1 MYQWAGQDFP
11 SRFRAALVV
20 PAPNCQRLTR
30 CAYNPRVRGFLAQLV
45 LLQVACLSGELPL
58 ASAQL
63 SFPIL
68 RDDLRTTPS
77 CPAPDFSPGKRLPGE
92 RSISQISFSNV
103 SRMPVVDQEQI
114 IALLKQPQYSGTP
127 DEIGK
132 ELLERVGAEWA
143 NRGFIKAHAQGDA
156 HLASGN
162 PPGEGVSMNVYVEE
176 GPRYRLGGI
185 SFQNNRAVANVK
197 VLRLQ
202 FRIRDGAI
210 FSRKKIGQGLENLR
224 LAYRQLGYV
233 NFTAVP
239 SPTFDD
245 ENGLVYLAVDLD
257 EGKQFYV
264 SNLKVDGVPPQES
277 QKLLRNSLLHPGQ
290 VYNDR
295 LLRYSMKALP
305 LPDPGSIA
313 TYKLDLDEAEGTVA
327 IAIRFV
333 HCPGR

>member
-1 MYQWAGQDFP
+1 MGTAWLTAYRMLFVKSGLRPGQKRPRAG
-11 SRFRAALVV
+11 
-20 PAPNCQRLTR
+20 RLR
-30 CAYNPRVRGFLAQLV
+30 RGVDGADPLELV
-45 LLQVACLSGELPL
+45 L
-58 ASAQL
+58 
-63 SFPIL
+63 
-68 RDDLRTTPS
+68 RH
-77 CPAPDFSPGKRLPGE
+77 
-92 RSISQISFSNV
+92 
-103 SRMPVVDQEQI
+103 
-114 IALLKQPQYSGTP
+114 
-127 DEIGK
+127 
-132 ELLERVGAEWA
+132 GA
-143 NRGFIKAHAQGDA
+143 
-156 HLASGN
+156 
-162 PPGEGVSMNVYVEE
+162 
-176 GPRYRLGGI
+176 PRYRLGGI

-202 FRIRDGAI
+202 FRIRDGTI

-239 SPTFDD
+239 SPTFQD
-245 ENGLVYLAVDLD
+245 ENGLVYLAVDVD

-305 LPDPGSIA
+305 LPDPSSIS